1 MSIKQFIQQQIFLP
15 RLQQA
20 NVLVVYD
27 PEQRYRALCLELA
40 GAGRA
45 VVDAGESS
53 IESRAAALAAL
64 QALGRTNDSLKE
76 LLVYVPAPPPL
87 TDEDRQRD
95 PFAIYGAC
103 GAVFPGSDGDTY
115 QSLCLRAHPDQAT
128 AVYRIFAENPDPTF
142 AMIDAVGG
150 GRGWPQLQALL
161 RVESAHDLLFALLA
175 PTPQQEQALKG
186 QEGWAAEARSLLDET
201 LGLRLM
207 THAKTWGPIAGELW
221 RFLLFSEFVYDLP
234 VPLPAGL
241 STVAKARPEARAVVE
256 GLCDRLRN
264 DLRTQATYIARA
276 EEIERA
282 LCLPDHCREIADLG
296 SRDTFPFE
304 ERTFYAGA
312 VRALQA
318 EHTEG
323 LRRLQQRHTQSVWR
337 GRGENEAQWNL
348 LEAAAGLVERCL
360 DVAELLPAPGSDLG
374 AWLDFYTSTLRDV
387 DRLHREFEQAAG
399 DYLGLDEQMAAVVRQ
414 GRAAYQ
420 KLANRIQEPFV
431 RQVEKSGWP
440 PGGRLLNGSVFD
452 KLVAPKLQEGGV
464 RTAYFMVDA
473 LRYELG
479 IELQKLLAAAGRVE
493 LQLSL
498 AQLPSVT
505 PVGMASLLPGAAEE
519 LAVTRS
525 GDKLAVTLGGQLLST
540 PDQRMEVLRARYGQ
554 RFAEAPLKA
563 FLQGTVTIAPEVD
576 LLVLRSNE
584 MDSAFEHDPD
594 TAPALIQ
601 HTFQRI
607 RAALQKLAALKF
619 AHAVIAT
626 DHGFYMNTA
635 GVGAGAAGS
644 VCTKPPGTWLTVH
657 DRLLLGDGSGDPAN
671 FVLPAERLAIRGD
684 FGQVGGPRTLSAY
697 KAGQGYFHGGL
708 SLPETVLPVL
718 SVALHAA
725 LAPAAQRPKVTLDYK
740 QGARRVTTRLP
751 VVEIAV
757 ESNLFTGDASVEILL
772 EAHDKAG
779 NVVGRAKSGGLVNPA
794 TGTLSLGAGEAVKIT
809 LKLDPDYEGKFTL
822 KALDPVTQTQY
833 SKLDLETD
841 YTV

>member
-1 MSIKQFIQQQIFLP
+1 MSIRQFIQQQVFLP
-15 RLQQA
+15 RLQQTG
-20 NVLVVYD
+20 VLVVYD
-27 PEQRYRALCLELA
+27 PDKRYRELCLELA
-40 GAGRA
+40 CNERA

-53 IESRAAALAAL
+53 IESRAAALASL
-64 QALGRTNDSLKE
+64 QALGRAKDSLKE

-103 GAVFPGSDGDTY
+103 GTVFPTGDGDTY
-115 QSLCLRAHPDQAT
+115 QSLCLRARPDQAT
-128 AVYRIFAENPDPTF
+128 AIYRIFAGNPNPTF
-142 AMIDAVGG
+142 AMIDAIGG
-150 GRGWPQLQALL
+150 GTGWPQLQALL

-186 QEGWAAEARSLLDET
+186 QEGWAAEARSLLEET
-201 LGLRLM
+201 LGLRLV
-207 THAKTWGPIAGELW
+207 THAKTLGPIATELW

-234 VPLPAGL
+234 VPVPESLGN
-241 STVAKARPEARAVVE
+241 VAKARPEACTVVD

-276 EEIERA
+276 EEIEHE
-282 LCLPDHCREIADLG
+282 LGLPGHCREIADLG
-296 SRDTFPFE
+296 RRDTFPFE
-304 ERTFYAGA
+304 ERTFYAQA
-312 VRALQA
+312 VAALQA
-318 EHTEG
+318 ERTDQ
-323 LRRLQQRHTQSVWR
+323 LRQLQQRHTRSVWR

-348 LEAAAGLVERCL
+348 LEAAAGLVERCE
-360 DVAELLPAPGSDLG
+360 DVAELLPTPGSDLG

-399 DYLGLDEQMAAVVRQ
+399 DYLSLDDQMAAVIRQ

-420 KLANRIQEPFV
+420 KLANRVQEPFV

-440 PGGRLLNGSVFD
+440 PTGRLLNGSVFD

-479 IELQKLLAAAGRVE
+479 VELQKLLAAAGQVD
-493 LQLSL
+493 LQMSL
-498 AQLPSVT
+498 AQLPTVT
-505 PVGMASLLPGAAEE
+505 PVGMASLLPGAAED
-519 LAVTRS
+519 LALVCS
-525 GDKLAVTLGGQLLST
+525 GDKLAVTLGGQLLNT
-540 PDQRMEVLRARYGQ
+540 PDQRMEVLRRRYGQ
-554 RFAEAPLKA
+554 RFAEAPLKV

-584 MDSAFEHDPD
+584 MDSAFENDPD
-594 TAPALIQ
+594 TAPGLIQ

-619 AHAVIAT
+619 HHAVIAT

-635 GVGAGAAGS
+635 GVGSGAAGS
-644 VCTKPPGTWLTVH
+644 VCSKPPGTWLTVH

-671 FVLPAERLAIRGD
+671 FVLPADRLAIRGD
-684 FGQVGGPRTLSAY
+684 FGQAGGPRTLSAY

-718 SVALHAA
+718 SVALRTAA
-725 LAPAAQRPKVTLDYK
+725 APAAQRPKVTLDYK
-740 QGARRVTTRLP
+740 QGARRITTRLP
-751 VVEIAV
+751 VVEVAV
-757 ESNLFTGDASVEILL
+757 EGDLFTGDTSVEILL

-779 NVVGRAKSGGLVNPA
+779 TVVGRAKSGGLVNPA
-794 TGTLSLGAGEAVKIT
+794 TGTLSLGAGESVKIT